1 MELYKLPV
9 HQLVKK
15 LRAKEVSSYDITKSF
30 IDRIETFEK
39 NINAFNYIENN
50 ALEKAK
56 EIDKKIADNNVT
68 NQLAGIPIAIKDNIC
83 TEGVLTTCSSKI
95 LANFIPPYNATV
107 MEKINQAGMI
117 VLGKTNLDE
126 FAMGSSTENS
136 STKFTS
142 NPYNLEYVPGGSSG
156 GSAACVSAYLS
167 PLSLGSDTGGSIRLP
182 ASFCGN
188 VGMKPTYGLVS
199 RYGLIAYAS
208 SLDQIGPFSNNVTDN
223 ALLLHL
229 IAGHD
234 KYDSTSVNAEIP
246 NYLNSLEQTKDGLK
260 GLRIGIPREM
270 MEEGLNSEVKESI
283 NNSIKKLES
292 LGAIVEE
299 MSLPLLKYSLA
310 AYYII
315 ATAEAS
321 SNLARFDG
329 VKYGLSV
336 REGVKDLENLYLET
350 RSQGFGDEVKR
361 RIMLG
366 TYVLSSGYYDAYYKK
381 AQQFRTLLIKDL
393 ESAFSKYDILISPTC
408 ATTAFKRGE
417 KSDPLSMYV
426 TDILTVMVNLAG
438 IPALSMPSGFDSNGM
453 PIGIQL
459 MAKPLGEGTIYKT
472 AYHLEQ
478 ELNLENKISF

>member
-1 MELYKLPV
+1 LELYKLPV

-15 LRAKEVSSYDITKSF
+15 LRSKEVSSYEITKSF
-30 IDRIETFEK
+30 VDRIEKFEQ
-39 NINAFNYIENN
+39 NINAFNYIEKN

-56 EIDKKIADNNVT
+56 EIDIKISNEDVT

-95 LANFIPPYNATV
+95 LENFIPPYNATV
-107 MEKINQAGMI
+107 MEKINKSDMI
-117 VLGKTNLDE
+117 LLGKTNLDE

-136 STKFTS
+136 AFKFTS
-142 NPYNLEYVPGGSSG
+142 NPYNFDYVPGGSSG
-156 GSAACVSAYLS
+156 GSSACVSSYLS

-182 ASFCGN
+182 AAFCGN
-188 VGMKPTYGLVS
+188 VGMKPTYGLIS

-208 SLDQIGPFSNNVTDN
+208 SLDQIGPFSNNVKDN
-223 ALLLHL
+223 ALLLQL

-234 KYDSTSVNAEIP
+234 KNDSTSVNVEIP
-246 NYLNSLEQTKDGLK
+246 NYLNSLDQDIK
-260 GLRIGIPREM
+260 GLRIGIPKEM
-270 MEEGLNSEVKESI
+270 MEQGLNEEVKESVM
-283 NNSIKKLES
+283 NSIKKLES

-329 VKYGLSV
+329 VKYGLSI
-336 REGVKDLENLYLET
+336 RENVKDLESLYLET
-350 RSQGFGDEVKR
+350 RNHGFGDEVKR

-381 AQQFRTLLIKDL
+381 AQQFRTLLIRDL
-393 ESAFSKYDILISPTC
+393 EKAFSKYDLLISPTS
-408 ATTAFKRGE
+408 ATVAFKRGE

-438 IPALSMPSGFDSNGM
+438 IPAMSMPCGFDKQGM

-459 MAKPLGEGTIYKT
+459 MGKPLGETTIYKT

-478 ELNLENKISF
+478 ELNLENKIKF

>member
-9 HQLVKK
+9 HQLVKQ
-15 LRAKEVSSYDITKSF
+15 LRAKEVSSYEITKSF
-30 IDRIETFEK
+30 LDRVEKFEQ
-39 NINAFNYIENN
+39 NINAFNYIEKN
-50 ALEKAK
+50 ALEDAK
-56 EIDKKIADNNVT
+56 LIDKKLSDNESL

-95 LANFIPPYNATV
+95 LANFVPPYNASV
-107 MEKINQAGMI
+107 IEKINDAGMI
-117 VLGKTNLDE
+117 KIGKTNLDE

-136 STKFTS
+136 AFKFTS
-142 NPYNLEYVPGGSSG
+142 NPYDFEAVPGGSSG
-156 GSAACVSAYLS
+156 GSAAAVSAYFA

-182 ASFCGN
+182 AAFCGN
-188 VGMKPTYGLVS
+188 VGMKPTYGLIS

-223 ALLLHL
+223 ALMLNL

-234 KYDSTSVNAEIP
+234 EKDSTSVKTEIP
-246 NYLNSLEQTKDGLK
+246 NYFDSLKHDVKGLK
-260 GLRIGIPREM
+260 IGIPKEM
-270 MEEGLNSEVKESI
+270 IEQGINSEVKDSVMA
-283 NNSIKKLES
+283 SIKKLES
-292 LGAIVEE
+292 LGAVVEE
-299 MSLPLLKYSLA
+299 MSLPLLKYGLA

-321 SNLARFDG
+321 SNLSRFDG

-336 REGVKDLENLYLET
+336 RENVKDLESLYIES
-350 RSQGFGDEVKR
+350 RNKGFGDEVKR

-381 AQQFRTLLIKDL
+381 AQQFRTLLIRDL
-393 ESAFSKYDILISPTC
+393 EKAFSKYDLLISPTSP
-408 ATTAFKRGE
+408 TTAFKKGE

-438 IPALSMPSGFDSNGM
+438 IPALSMPCGFDSHGM

-459 MAKPLGEGTIYKT
+459 MGKPLGEATIYKA
-472 AYHLEQ
+472 AYTLEQ
-478 ELNLENKISF
+478 ELNLENKIKF

>member
-15 LRAKEVSSYDITKSF
+15 LKDKEVSSYEITKSF
-30 IDRIETFEK
+30 IDRIELHEK
-39 NINAFNYIENN
+39 NINSFNYVEKQ
-50 ALEKAK
+50 ALENAK
-56 EIDKKIADNNVT
+56 EIDKNISENKYS

-83 TEGVLTTCSSKI
+83 TEGILTTCSSKI
-95 LANFIPPYNATV
+95 LSNFVPPYNATV
-107 MEKINQAGMI
+107 MEKINNAGMVI
-117 VLGKTNLDE
+117 LGKTNLDE

-142 NPYNLEYVPGGSSG
+142 NPYNFEYVPGGSSG
-156 GSAACVSAYLS
+156 GSAACVSAYMS

-188 VGMKPTYGLVS
+188 VGMKPTYGTVS

-223 ALLLHL
+223 ALLLQL

-234 KYDSTSVNAEIP
+234 KYDSTSVNVEIP
-246 NYLNSLEQTKDGLK
+246 NYLESLNHDIKGLK
-260 GLRIGIPREM
+260 IGIPKEM
-270 MEEGLNSEVKESI
+270 MEQGLNEDVKNSVI
-283 NNSIKKLES
+283 NAIKKLES

-299 MSLPLLKYSLA
+299 TSLPLLKYSLA

-329 VKYGLSV
+329 VKYGLSI
-336 REGVKDLENLYLET
+336 REGVKDLESLYLESRT
-350 RSQGFGDEVKR
+350 QGFGDEVKR

-393 ESAFSKYDILISPTC
+393 ESAFSKYDLLISPTC

-438 IPALSMPSGFDSNGM
+438 IPALSMPSGFDNAGM

-459 MAKPLGEGTIYKT
+459 MAKPLGESTIYKA
-472 AYHLEQ
+472 AYNLEQ
-478 ELNLENKISF
+478 ELKIENKVNF

>member
-9 HQLVKK
+9 HELIKK
-15 LRAKEVSSYDITKSF
+15 LREKETSSEEITKSF
-30 IDRIETFEK
+30 IKRIEK
-39 NINAFNYIENN
+39 YDQDINSFNYIDNTAVN
-50 ALEKAK
+50 QAI
-56 EIDKKIADNNVT
+56 EIDNRLSKGESLH
-68 NQLAGIPIAIKDNIC
+68 QLAGIPIAIKDNIC
-83 TEGVLTTCSSKI
+83 TEGVPTTCSSKI
-95 LANFIPPYNATV
+95 LENFIPPYNATV
-107 MEKINQAGMI
+107 IENINNAGMI
-117 VLGKTNLDE
+117 KLGKTNLDE

-136 STKFTS
+136 AFKFTS
-142 NPYNLEYVPGGSSG
+142 NPYKLDYVPGGSSG
-156 GSAACVSAYLS
+156 GSAASVSSYFA

-182 ASFCGN
+182 AAFCGN
-188 VGMKPTYGLVS
+188 VGMKPTYGLIS

-208 SLDQIGPFSNNVTDN
+208 SLDQIGPFSNNITDN
-223 ALLLHL
+223 ALILNL

-234 KYDSTSVNAEIP
+234 EKDSTSVKSDIP
-246 NYLNSLEQTKDGLK
+246 NYLLSLKHDVK
-260 GLRIGIPREM
+260 GMKIGIPKEM
-270 MEEGLNSEVKESI
+270 FEQGLDPEVKESVM
-283 NNSIKKLES
+283 NSIKKLEE

-321 SNLARFDG
+321 SNLSRFDG

-336 REGVKDLENLYLET
+336 RENVKDLEQLYIET
-350 RSQGFGDEVKR
+350 RNQGFGNEVKR

-393 ESAFSKYDILISPTC
+393 ENAFSKYDLLISPTS
-408 ATTAFKRGE
+408 ATTAFKKGE

-438 IPALSMPSGFDSNGM
+438 IPALSMPCGFDSQGM

-459 MAKPLGEGTIYKT
+459 MAKPLGESTIYQAGFT
-472 AYHLEQ
+472 LEK
-478 ELNLENKISF
+478 ELNLENRINF